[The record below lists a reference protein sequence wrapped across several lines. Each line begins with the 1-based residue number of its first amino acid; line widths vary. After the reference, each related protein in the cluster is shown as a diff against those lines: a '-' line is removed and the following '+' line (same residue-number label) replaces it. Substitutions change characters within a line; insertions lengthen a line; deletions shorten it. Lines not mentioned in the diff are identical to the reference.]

1 MSLFTDLLATP
12 GVVEDCELRGSFG
25 FMAFHGGNLEVA
37 TDVIARGAAHRCGA
51 SYYGVIQPPGLRWH
65 IPSIAVGPS
74 ESPKLAQFLGH
85 VTAVVAVHGY
95 GRHGFWTSLL
105 LGGRNRSLANDLAI
119 ELRRKLPDYTIIDDI
134 DSIPEELRGQHSL
147 NPVNLPIE
155 HGVQLELP
163 PRVRGTTP
171 HWESWKGPG
180 HVPPVEALIEA
191 LAATAITRMRPES
204 PPADPT
210 ERTAG

>member
-1 MSLFTDLLATP
+1 MNLFAELLATP
-12 GVVEDCELRGSFG
+12 GVVEECELRGSFG

-51 SYYGVIQPPGLRWH
+51 SYYGVIQPTDLRWH
-65 IPSIAVGPS
+65 IPSIAVNPS
-74 ESPKLAQFLGH
+74 ASPKLASFLDH
-85 VTAVVAVHGY
+85 VTAVIAVHGY
-95 GRHGFWTSLL
+95 GRDGFWTSLL

-134 DSIPEELRGQHSL
+134 ESIPEELRGQHSL
-147 NPVNLPIE
+147 NPVNMPID

-191 LAATAITRMRPES
+191 LAATAITRMLLEPS
-204 PPADPT
+204 PTDPIANA
-210 ERTAG
+210 AG